1 MGYSWNN
8 FGVLV
13 RESEDELYLYIHNQ
27 NGEFRQI
34 SKKKYFSDIP
44 NLRQK
49 IKTLLGKP
57 INFRTSQNTSD
68 WPTSKWFS
76 DINIDKEGYQDP
88 SNIIPFSKNDF
99 KDSDEPQPE
108 SNDVLKSRLAA
119 IEAELSDAQKSKETA
134 IAEKEELKKESF
146 RKAFEQSEKIEELKS
161 DKSEMQDRLSEA
173 ELKNSKLIAQ
183 TKDIMESLSITD
195 QKNIVSDSNELSSMN
210 LIGSEHSIKARG
222 HPVRELALRI
232 GIVLPNGKKTI
243 KMKFINHVT
252 SNRYRVSL
260 PEFSNV
266 EADAFIRL
274 EPNKNM
280 FVASFLNTDIGW
292 FERFEK
298 IIGEKDQ
305 AYKNRTDL
313 SSEQLVEIYNKVIG
327 T

>member
-8 FGVLV
+8 FGILV
-13 RESEDELYLYIHNQ
+13 RESEDELYLYIYNP

-76 DINIDKEGYQDP
+76 DINIDKVGCQDP
-88 SNIIPFSKNDF
+88 GNVIPFSKNDF
-99 KDSDEPQPE
+99 EESDEPRPE
-108 SNDVLKSRLAA
+108 SNDVLKARLAS
-119 IEAELSDAQKSKETA
+119 IEAELIDAQKSKETA
-134 IAEKEELKKESF
+134 IAEKEQLKKESF
-146 RKAFEQSEKIEELKS
+146 HKAFEQSEKIEELKS
-161 DKSEMQDRLSEA
+161 DKSEMQDRLSEV
-173 ELKNSKLIAQ
+173 ELENSKLIAQ
-183 TKDIMESLSITD
+183 TKDFMDTLSVTD
-195 QKNIVSDSNELSSMN
+195 QKNIVSDSNELKAMN

-232 GIVLPNGKKTI
+232 GKVLPDRKKTI
-243 KMKFINHVT
+243 KMVFMYHVT

-274 EPNKNM
+274 ENNKNM
-280 FVASFLNTDIGW
+280 FVASFLNIDIGW
-292 FERFEK
+292 FEKFEK
-298 IIGEKDQ
+298 IMGEKDQ

-313 SSEQLVEIYNKVIG
+313 SSEQRVEIYHKVIG